1 MNAATV
7 TTSEKA
13 TLHLLCGKIASGK
26 STLSAKLGS
35 SPGTLIVS
43 EDRWLAA
50 LFANEMQS
58 VTDYVQC
65 SLKLRNAMKP
75 HLVSLLKAG
84 LSVVLDFPANTQT
97 NREWMMGIIKESGAS
112 NRLHYLKVSDE
123 VCKSRLRA
131 RNAEGGHEFA
141 ASDQQFEIITRYF
154 SEPTADEGFDIVEY
168 S

>member
-1 MNAATV
+1 MDTDTV
-7 TTSEKA
+7 KTSAKP

-26 STLSAKLGS
+26 STLSAKLGI
-35 SPGTLIVS
+35 SPGTVIIS

-50 LFANEMQS
+50 LFTNEMHS
-58 VTDYVQC
+58 ISDYVQC
-65 SLKLRNAMKP
+65 SSRLRGAMKP

-84 LSVVLDFPANTQT
+84 LSVVLDFPANTPS
-97 NREWMMGIIKESGAS
+97 NREWMMSIIKESGAN

-131 RNAEGGHEFA
+131 RNAEGAHDFA
-141 ASDQQFEIITRYF
+141 ASDEQFEIITRYF
-154 SEPTADEGFDIVEY
+154 SAPAADEGFDIIEY

>member
-1 MNAATV
+1 MDTNAV
-7 TTSEKA
+7 TTPEKPV
-13 TLHLLCGKIASGK
+13 LHLLCGKIASGK

-35 SPGTLIVS
+35 SPGTVIVS

-50 LFANEMQS
+50 LF
-58 VTDYVQC
+58 T
-65 SLKLRNAMKP
+65 MKP

-97 NREWMMGIIKESGAS
+97 NREWMMSIIKESGAS
-112 NRLHYLKVSDE
+112 NQLHYLKVSDE

-131 RNAEGGHEFA
+131 RNAEGVHEFS
-141 ASDQQFEIITRYF
+141 ASDQQFDIITRYF
-154 SEPTADEGFDIVEY
+154 EEPTADEGFDITEY